1 MRHWCLLLILSALS
15 YCVFSQS
22 NPLNI
27 ELADQLVKLPL
38 KCADKAFPYK
48 TGITFGD
55 SSRLVTPQ
63 NYHPVFYGCFD
74 WHSAVHGHWLMARL
88 LKEYPNLA
96 EKEKVWA
103 VLNNH
108 FTPEKLSQELAL
120 FKDPSNKNFERLYGW
135 AWLFQLQNDLLTWP
149 NKDAQRWASA
159 IQPLVTQ
166 LRNYTMDFLDKL
178 VYPIRAGEHSNSA
191 FGLRLIF
198 DYGITA
204 NDTALTNKIAKAAIG
219 FYGKDVQAPLRWE
232 PSGYDFLSPTL
243 EEAALMGRVL
253 SPTAYAAWL
262 KRFLPDLFTGKL
274 LLPVAMVKDRTD
286 GKLVH
291 LDGLNLS
298 RVWCLKEIAAFLK
311 KANVLSAPMK
321 QHINKLIAAH
331 QTAGLKSVASGD
343 YAGEHWLASFAL
355 YALLK

>member
-1 MRHWCLLLILSALS
+1 MRHWCILLILSSVSCGLFAQN
-15 YCVFSQS
+15 SQ
-22 NPLNI
+22 LNI
-27 ELADQLVKLPL
+27 QLANQLVKLPL

-55 SSRLVTPQ
+55 STRLVTPQ
-63 NYHPVFYGCFD
+63 NYHPAFYGCFD
-74 WHSAVHGHWLMARL
+74 WHSSVHGHWLMVKL
-88 LKEYPNLA
+88 LKTYPNLA
-96 EKEKVWA
+96 EREKVWA
-103 VLNNH
+103 LLNNH
-108 FTPEKLSQELAL
+108 FTTEKIVQELTL
-120 FKDPSNKNFERLYGW
+120 FKDPNNKSFERLYGW

-149 NKDAQRWASA
+149 NEDTQRWASA
-159 IQPLVTQ
+159 LQPLVTQ
-166 LRNYTMDFLDKL
+166 FRNYTLDFLDKL

-198 DYGITA
+198 DYGTTA
-204 NDTALTNKIAKAAIG
+204 KDTALTNKITKAAIG

-253 SPTAYAAWL
+253 QPKAYATWL
-262 KRFLPDLFTGKL
+262 KRFLPELFTGKL
-274 LLPVAMVKDRTD
+274 MLPVAMVKDRTD

-298 RVWCLKEIAAFLK
+298 RVWCLKEIASFLT
-311 KANVLSAPMK
+311 KAKALSPNMQ
-321 QHINKLIAAH
+321 QHINSLIMAH

-355 YALLK
+355 YALMK

>member
-1 MRHWCLLLILSALS
+1 MRHWTLLLILLALPWG
-15 YCVFSQS
+15 VFSQS
-22 NPLNI
+22 NGLN
-27 ELADQLVKLPL
+27 LALANQLVKLPL

-55 SSRLVTPQ
+55 SGRLVAPQ

-88 LKEYPNLA
+88 LKEYPGLA

-108 FTPEKLSQELAL
+108 FTPEKLAQELAL
-120 FKDPSNKNFERLYGW
+120 FKDPNNKSFERLYGW

-149 NKDAQRWASA
+149 NSDAQRWAQA
-159 IQPLVTQ
+159 LQPLVTQ
-166 LRNYTMDFLDKL
+166 LRNYTLDFLDKL
-178 VYPIRAGEHSNSA
+178 AYPIRAGEHANSA
-191 FGLRLIF
+191 FGLRLIY
-198 DYGITA
+198 DYGTTA
-204 NDTALTNKIAKAAIG
+204 KDTALTHKIDNAAIG
-219 FYGKDVQAPLRWE
+219 FYGKDTQAPLHWE

-253 SPTAYAAWL
+253 QPMAYAQWL
-262 KRFLPDLFTGKL
+262 KRFLPDLFTGRL
-274 LLPVAMVKDRTD
+274 VLPVAMVKDRTD

-298 RVWCLKEIAAFLK
+298 RVWCLKEIQAFLK
-311 KANVLSAPMK
+311 KAHALNGTM
-321 QHINKLIAAH
+321 QQNINGLITAH
-331 QTAGLKSVASGD
+331 QAAGLKSVASGD

-355 YALLK
+355 YALMQ